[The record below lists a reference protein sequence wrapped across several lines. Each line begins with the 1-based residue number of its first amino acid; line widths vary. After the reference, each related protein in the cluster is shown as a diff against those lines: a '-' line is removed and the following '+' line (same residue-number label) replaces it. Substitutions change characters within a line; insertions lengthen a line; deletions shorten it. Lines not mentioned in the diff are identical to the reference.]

1 MALSLRARSRRTGTA
16 MNRKTLP
23 AIFRRS
29 RRAVAPNGFTLM
41 ELLIVI
47 AVILILMLMAMKTIG
62 SMKIKADEVSAI
74 NSLRVITQAEIEYD
88 STYPANGYACDLKTL
103 GGVPGS
109 GLPTPTSAQLLD
121 NDLASSGFK
130 AGYNFKVS
138 NCEKVTVNGTDRITG
153 YQLTA
158 VPAAPGKTG
167 NRGFC
172 TDEFGGA
179 PKYDPNGGTA
189 CTQSLQ

>member
-1 MALSLRARSRRTGTA
+1 MNWKRSCACVRSRR
-16 MNRKTLP
+16 
-23 AIFRRS
+23 S
-29 RRAVAPNGFTLM
+29 VAPNGFTLM

-62 SMKIKADEVSAI
+62 SMRIRANELSAI
-74 NSLRVITQAEIEYD
+74 NSLRVITQSEIEYD
-88 STYPANGYACDLKTL
+88 STYPANGFACDLKAL
-103 GGVPGS
+103 GGVPGT
-109 GLPTPTSAQLLD
+109 GLPTPTSSQLLD
-121 NDLASSGFK
+121 NDLATSGFK
-130 AGYNFKVS
+130 SGYNFKVT

-158 VPAAPGKTG
+158 VPASPGKTG

-172 TDEFGGA
+172 TDQFGGN
-179 PKYDPNGGTA
+179 PKYDPTGGTN

>member
-1 MALSLRARSRRTGTA
+1 
-16 MNRKTLP
+16 MNRKKFC
-23 AIFRRS
+23 ACKRMRRS
-29 RRAVAPNGFTLM
+29 VAANGFTLM

-47 AVILILMLMAMKTIG
+47 AVILILMLMAMRTIG
-62 SMKIKADEVSAI
+62 SMRIRANEVSAI
-74 NSLRVITQAEIEYD
+74 NSIRVITQAEIEYE
-88 STYPANGYACDLKTL
+88 STYPANGFACDMKAL

-109 GLPTPTSAQLLD
+109 GMPTPTSAQLLD
-121 NDLASSGFK
+121 NDLAASGFK
-130 AGYNFKVS
+130 AGYNFKIA
-138 NCEKVTVNGTDRITG
+138 NCEKVTVNGSDRITG

-172 TDEFGGA
+172 TDQFGGN
-179 PKYDPNGGTA
+179 PKYDPTGGTN

>member
-1 MALSLRARSRRTGTA
+1 

-23 AIFRRS
+23 ADCHPARRT
-29 RRAVAPNGFTLM
+29 VAPNGFTLM

-88 STYPANGYACDLKTL
+88 STYPANGYACDLKAL
-103 GGVPGS
+103 GGVPGA
-109 GLPTPTSAQLLD
+109 GLPTPSASQLLD

-130 AGYNFKVS
+130 SGYYFKIA

-158 VPAAPGKTG
+158 VPAAPGKSG

-172 TDEFGGA
+172 TDQFGGA
-179 PKYDPNGGTA
+179 PKYDPSGGTA

>member
-1 MALSLRARSRRTGTA
+1 M
-16 MNRKTLP
+16 
-23 AIFRRS
+23 RRS
-29 RRAVAPNGFTLM
+29 VTPNGFTLM

-62 SMKIKADEVSAI
+62 SMKIKANELSAI
-74 NSLRVITQAEIEYD
+74 NSLRVITQAEDGYD
-88 STYPANGYACDLKTL
+88 SSYPANGYACDLKAL

-109 GLPTPTSAQLLD
+109 GAPTPTAAQELD
-121 NDLASSGFK
+121 NDLASSGYKSGYIFK
-130 AGYNFKVS
+130 IS

-158 VPAAPGKTG
+158 VPASVGKTG

-172 TDEFGGA
+172 TDQFGGN
-179 PKYDPNGGTA
+179 PKYDPTGGTN

>member
-1 MALSLRARSRRTGTA
+1 
-16 MNRKTLP
+16 MNRKTFF
-23 AIFRRS
+23 ARNRARRS
-29 RRAVAPNGFTLM
+29 VTPNGFTLM

-62 SMKIKADEVSAI
+62 SMRIRANEVSAI

-88 STYPANGYACDLKTL
+88 STYPANGFACDLKAL
-103 GGVPGS
+103 GGIPGT
-109 GLPTPTSAQLLD
+109 GLPTPSGAQLLD
-121 NDLASSGFK
+121 NDLALSGFK

-158 VPAAPGKTG
+158 VPASPGKTG

-172 TDEFGGA
+172 TDQFGGN
-179 PKYDPNGGTA
+179 PKYDSTGGSN

>member
-1 MALSLRARSRRTGTA
+1 
-16 MNRKTLP
+16 MNRKTSH
-23 AIFRRS
+23 ADCHRARRT
-29 RRAVAPNGFTLM
+29 VAPNGFTLM

-62 SMKIKADEVSAI
+62 GMKIKANELSAI
-74 NSLRVITQAEIEYD
+74 NSVRVINSAEGEYD
-88 STYPANGYACDLKTL
+88 STYGAIGFACDLKAL

-109 GLPTPTSAQLLD
+109 GAPSATSSQLLD
-121 NDLASSGFK
+121 NDLATTGFK
-130 AGYNFKVS
+130 AGYIFKIT
-138 NCEKVTVNGTDRITG
+138 NCEKVTVSGTERVTG

-158 VPAAPGKTG
+158 VPASVGKTG

-172 TDEFGGA
+172 SDQWGGN
-179 PKYDPNGGTA
+179 PKFDPAGGTN

>member
-1 MALSLRARSRRTGTA
+1 MNCKSLPDPRRAR
-16 MNRKTLP
+16 
-23 AIFRRS
+23 RS
-29 RRAVAPNGFTLM
+29 VAPNGFTLM

-62 SMKIKADEVSAI
+62 SMKIRANEVSAI

-88 STYPANGYACDLKTL
+88 STYPANGYACDLKAL

-109 GLPTPTSAQLLD
+109 GAPTPTSAQLLD
-121 NDLASSGFK
+121 NDLASSGYK
-130 AGYNFKVS
+130 SGYNFKIS
-138 NCEKVTVNGTDRITG
+138 NCEKVTVNGTDRFTG

-158 VPAAPGKTG
+158 VPAAVGKTG

-172 TDEFGGA
+172 TDQYGGS
-179 PKYDPNGGTA
+179 PKYDPAGGIS

>member
-1 MALSLRARSRRTGTA
+1 MK
-16 MNRKTLP
+16 RKTLP

-29 RRAVAPNGFTLM
+29 RRTVLPNGFTLM

-62 SMKIKADEVSAI
+62 SMKIKANEVSAI

-88 STYPANGYACDLKTL
+88 STYPANGYACDLKAL

-109 GLPTPTSAQLLD
+109 ALPTPTSSQLLD
-121 NDLASSGFK
+121 NDLATSGFK
-130 AGYNFKVS
+130 AGYNFKIT
-138 NCEKVTVNGTDRITG
+138 NCEKVTVNGTDRITA

-158 VPAAPGKTG
+158 TPASPGKSG

-172 TDEFGGA
+172 TDQFGAA
-179 PKYDPNGGTA
+179 PKYDPAGGTA

>member
-1 MALSLRARSRRTGTA
+1 
-16 MNRKTLP
+16 MNRKTFF
-23 AIFRRS
+23 AAGQRARRI
-29 RRAVAPNGFTLM
+29 AAPDGFTLM

-62 SMKIKADEVSAI
+62 SMKIRANEVSAI

-88 STYPANGYACDLKTL
+88 STYPANGYACDLKAL
-103 GGVPGS
+103 GGVPGAAM
-109 GLPTPTSAQLLD
+109 PTPTSAQLLD
-121 NDLASSGFK
+121 NDLAASGYK
-130 AGYNFKVS
+130 AGYSFKIT

-158 VPAAPGKTG
+158 VPVAPGKTG

-172 TDEFGGA
+172 TDQFGGS
-179 PKYDPNGGTA
+179 PKYDPTGGA
-189 CTQSLQ
+189 NCTQALQ

>member
-1 MALSLRARSRRTGTA
+1 
-16 MNRKTLP
+16 MNRETPPFVRLRP
-23 AIFRRS
+23 
-29 RRAVAPNGFTLM
+29 RRAAAPDGFTLM

-62 SMKIKADEVSAI
+62 SMKIRANELSAI
-74 NSLRVITQAEIEYD
+74 NSVRVITQAEIEYE
-88 STYPANGYACDLKTL
+88 STYPANGFACDLKAL
-103 GGVPGS
+103 GGVPGT
-109 GLPTPTSAQLLD
+109 GAPTPTSSQLLD

-130 AGYNFKVS
+130 SGYIFKIA

-158 VPAAPGKTG
+158 VPAAVGKTG

-172 TDEFGGA
+172 TDQFGGN
-179 PKYDPNGGTA
+179 PKYDPAGGTS

>member
-1 MALSLRARSRRTGTA
+1 
-16 MNRKTLP
+16 MNRKSLS
-23 AIFRRS
+23 ARNHRV
-29 RRAVAPNGFTLM
+29 RRAVVANGFTLM

-62 SMKIKADEVSAI
+62 GMRIKANELSAI

-88 STYPANGYACDLKTL
+88 STYPANGFACDLKAL
-103 GGVPGS
+103 GGVPGTA
-109 GLPTPTSAQLLD
+109 LPTPTSSQLLD
-121 NDLASSGFK
+121 NDLASSGYKSGYIFK
-130 AGYNFKVS
+130 IA

-153 YQLTA
+153 YQVTA
-158 VPAAPGKTG
+158 VPAALGKSG

-172 TDEFGGA
+172 TDQFGAA

>member
-1 MALSLRARSRRTGTA
+1 
-16 MNRKTLP
+16 MNRKTSP
-23 AIFRRS
+23 AESTRTRRM
-29 RRAVAPNGFTLM
+29 VAPNGFTLM

-62 SMKIKADEVSAI
+62 SMKIRANEVSAI
-74 NSLRVITQAEIEYD
+74 NSLRVITQSEIEYD
-88 STYPANGYACDLKTL
+88 STYPANGYACDLKAL

-109 GLPTPTSAQLLD
+109 GLPTPTAAQLLD
-121 NDLASSGFK
+121 NDLATSGYKSGYYFK
-130 AGYNFKVS
+130 IS

-172 TDEFGGA
+172 TDQYGSA
-179 PKYDPNGGTA
+179 PKYDPTGGTN

>member
-1 MALSLRARSRRTGTA
+1 

-23 AIFRRS
+23 AFCQRS
-29 RRAVAPNGFTLM
+29 RRTIAPNGFTLM

-62 SMKIKADEVSAI
+62 SMKIRANELSAI
-74 NSLRVITQAEIEYD
+74 NSIRVITSTETEYE
-88 STYPANGYACDLKTL
+88 STYPANGFACDLKVL
-103 GGVPGS
+103 GGIPGTAMPS
-109 GLPTPTSAQLLD
+109 PTSAQLLD
-121 NDLASSGFK
+121 NDLATSGFK
-130 AGYNFKVS
+130 AGYLFKIS
-138 NCEKVTVNGTDRITG
+138 NCEKVTVNGTDRITA

-158 VPAAPGKTG
+158 VPVSPGKTG

-172 TDEFGGA
+172 TDQFGGN
-179 PKYDPNGGTA
+179 PKYDPAGGTA

>member
-1 MALSLRARSRRTGTA
+1 
-16 MNRKTLP
+16 MNRETLP
-23 AIFRRS
+23 AIFRRA
-29 RRAVAPNGFTLM
+29 RRSAVSNGFTLM

-62 SMKIKADEVSAI
+62 SMKIRANEVSAI

-88 STYPANGYACDLKTL
+88 STYPANGYACDMKAL

-109 GLPTPTSAQLLD
+109 SLPTPTSAQLLD

-130 AGYNFKVS
+130 SGYLFKIT
-138 NCEKVTVNGTDRITG
+138 NCQKVTVNGTDRITG

-172 TDEFGGA
+172 TDQFGGN
-179 PKYDPNGGTA
+179 PKYDPTGGTN

>member
-1 MALSLRARSRRTGTA
+1 
-16 MNRKTLP
+16 MNRKILS
-23 AIFRRS
+23 ALRLCARRS
-29 RRAVAPNGFTLM
+29 DAPNGFTLM

-62 SMKIKADEVSAI
+62 SMKIRANELSAI
-74 NSLRVITQAEIEYD
+74 NSIRVITSVETEYE
-88 STYPANGYACDLKTL
+88 STYPANGYACDLKVL

-121 NDLASSGFK
+121 NDLASSGYKSGYLFK
-130 AGYNFKVS
+130 IA
-138 NCEKVTVNGTDRITG
+138 NCDKITVNGTDRITG

-158 VPAAPGKTG
+158 VPASPGKTG

-172 TDEFGGA
+172 TDQFGGN
-179 PKYDPNGGTA
+179 PKYDPTGGTN

>member
-1 MALSLRARSRRTGTA
+1 MK
-16 MNRKTLP
+16 RKTLS
-23 AIFRRS
+23 ARS
-29 RRAVAPNGFTLM
+29 HRTRRAVAANGFTLM

-62 SMKIKADEVSAI
+62 SMRIRANEVSAI

-88 STYPANGYACDLKTL
+88 STYPANGFACDLKSL

-109 GLPTPTSAQLLD
+109 GMPTPAGAQLLD

-130 AGYNFKVS
+130 AGYNFTISK
-138 NCEKVTVNGTDRITG
+138 CEKVTVNGTDRITG

-172 TDEFGGA
+172 TDQFGGN
-179 PKYDPNGGTA
+179 PKYDPTGSTN

>member
-1 MALSLRARSRRTGTA
+1 

-23 AIFRRS
+23 ADCHRARRT
-29 RRAVAPNGFTLM
+29 VAPNGFTLM

-47 AVILILMLMAMKTIG
+47 AVILILMLMAMKSIG
-62 SMKIKADEVSAI
+62 SMKIRANEVSAI

-88 STYPANGYACDLKTL
+88 STYPANGYACDLKAL

-109 GLPTPTSAQLLD
+109 GMPTPTGAQLLD

-130 AGYNFKVS
+130 SGYYFKIS

-153 YQLTA
+153 YVLTA

-172 TDEFGGA
+172 TDQFGGA
-179 PKYDPNGGTA
+179 PKYDPAGGTS